1 MTTTMDAAERW
12 TRKGRATPLAALL
25 QQSHKTRSDAL
36 TFREQLTN
44 FGLVERHYTKYE
56 ELLAELEKSAGSQK
70 QVHDDAGSSAPS
82 SCCSPRTP
90 PRA

>member
-56 ELLAELEKSAGSQK
+56 ELLAELESRSARPSASS
-70 QVHDDAGSSAPS
+70 AGSSAPS